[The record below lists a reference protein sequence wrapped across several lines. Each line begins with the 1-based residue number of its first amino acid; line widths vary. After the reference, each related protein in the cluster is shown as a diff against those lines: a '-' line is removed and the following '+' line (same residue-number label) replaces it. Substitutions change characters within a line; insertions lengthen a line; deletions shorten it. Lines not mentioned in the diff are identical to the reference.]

1 MQARDYTFKVI
12 DLGGELI
19 ELSEDVVK
27 DLSSDKNLLNQGCRF
42 RSTSKRLRKVGK
54 MGHSR

>member
-19 ELSEDVVK
+19 ELSEDVVR
-27 DLSSDKNLLNQGCRF
+27 DLSSDKNLLNQVCMF
-42 RSTSKRLRKVGK
+42 RSTSKRY
-54 MGHSR
+54 